1 MHEGF
6 YADIQETIVA
16 VATASG
22 KGGVG
27 IVRLSGPLAAEICER
42 VIGCLPKPRFAHYAA
57 FQDIDKTPIDFG
69 LTLYFKGP
77 HSFTG
82 EDVVEFQG
90 HGGPIVLDQM
100 VQRCIALGARLARP
114 GEFSERAFLNGKI
127 DLVQAEAIADLISA
141 STVAAA
147 KSALNSLKGTFS
159 EQIKVLDKS
168 VVDMRMYIEAAI
180 DFPDE
185 ELEFI
190 KHGQIQQKL
199 EAVLKTLEA
208 LFKTAKQGVLLKDG
222 MTVALIGEPN
232 VGKSSLLNALCEEEV
247 AIVSP
252 IPGTTRD
259 LVKEQINLDGIPLQ
273 VIDTAGIRDNVDAI
287 EAEGIYRA
295 QSRIASVDKILW
307 ITDNQSTTPPEQL
320 RAILEQYPEK
330 VLQIINKI
338 DISGQLPGHRQGA
351 IFISA
356 KTRAGIT
363 NLKKALKDES
373 DSQQAESI
381 FIARRRHIVSISLGK
396 EHIEEALKLL
406 EQRFSGE
413 CIAEELR
420 LAHLAFSEIT
430 GEFRADDLL
439 GKIFSEFC
447 IGK

>member
-6 YADIQETIVA
+6 YSGNQQTIVA

-27 IVRLSGPLAAEICER
+27 IVRLSGPLAPEICEK
-42 VIGCLPKPRFAHYAA
+42 VIGCLPKPRFAHYAG
-57 FQDIDKTPIDFG
+57 FLDVDNLPIDFG
-69 LTLYFKGP
+69 LTLYFKAP
-77 HSFTG
+77 FSFTG
-82 EDVVEFQG
+82 EAVVEFQG
-90 HGGPIVLDQM
+90 HGGPIVLDRI
-100 VQRCIALGARLARP
+100 VQRCISLGARLAKP

-147 KSALNSLKGTFS
+147 KSAINSLKGTFS
-159 EQIKVLDKS
+159 EQIKVLDKA
-168 VVDMRMYIEAAI
+168 VVDMRIYVEAAI

-185 ELEFI
+185 EVEFL

-199 EAVLKTLEA
+199 EEVLKNLDMV
-208 LFKTAKQGVLLKDG
+208 LQTAKQGALLKDG

-232 VGKSSLLNALCEEEV
+232 VGKSSLLNALCEEEI

-273 VIDTAGIRDNVDAI
+273 VIDTAGIRDNVDEI

-307 ITDNQSTTPPEQL
+307 ITDNQSSIPPEQL
-320 RAILEQYPEK
+320 KTILDQYPEK
-330 VLQIINKI
+330 VIRIINKI
-338 DISGQLPGHRQGA
+338 DISGDSPGPRKEG

-356 KTRAGIT
+356 KTRAGLAE
-363 NLKKALKDES
+363 LKKVLKGECGLRQIES
-373 DSQQAESI
+373 V

-396 EHIEEALKLL
+396 EHVEEALRLL
-406 EQRFSGE
+406 EQGYSGD

-420 LAHLAFSEIT
+420 LAHMAFCEIT
-430 GEFRADDLL
+430 GEFKPDDLL